1 MRSRSSQKSAMRLTR
16 RSAIASALALSA
28 CGQGAKSQPAT
39 STPLKSIASTPV
51 GACVQ
56 HAFLQD
62 PAYAELFARNYAQL
76 TPEWEMKMEY
86 ILQDDGRF
94 RFDRPDA
101 IAEFARRNGIRL
113 YGTTLVWYDQAMPA
127 FLKLDGQGKR
137 FADAYRNYILAVAG
151 RYRGQAVGWD
161 VVNET
166 VADNGVDLRQSI
178 WTRNLGVDEHMVLAF
193 HHAKEADPNAVLF
206 INDYHLENNP
216 TKRATFMRT
225 VERLLKAGAPI
236 GGIGTQSH
244 LDLDFTRPGLCR
256 TAVRELAG
264 FGLPIHVSEL
274 DISLGEKPDFS
285 RLPDLQKRQADL
297 TRELAGAYMD
307 LPREQRFA
315 FTVWGL
321 RDSDTWLHGPSGQR
335 PTDQP
340 LPFDAAGRPKPMFQ
354 ALAETLSR

>member
-1 MRSRSSQKSAMRLTR
+1 MRLTR

-28 CGQGAKSQPAT
+28 CGQKAASQPPAGPPIT
-39 STPLKSIASTPV
+39 DTPLKSIASTPV

-62 PAYAELFARNYAQL
+62 PAYAELFARHYAQL

-101 IAEFARRNGIRL
+101 IAEFARRHGIRL
-113 YGTTLVWYDQAMPA
+113 YCTTLVWYDQAMPA
-127 FLKLDGQGKR
+127 FLKLDGQGKA
-137 FADAYRNYILAVAG
+137 FANAYRNYILAVAG

-166 VADNGVDLRQSI
+166 VADDGVNLRQSI

-256 TAVRELAG
+256 TAMRELAS

-274 DISLGEKPDFS
+274 DISLGDKPDFS
-285 RLPDLQKRQADL
+285 RLPELQKRQADL
-297 TRELAGAYMD
+297 TRELASAYMD

-335 PTDQP
+335 PSDQP
-340 LPFDAAGRPKPMFQ
+340 LPFDGAGRPKPMFQ
-354 ALAETLSR
+354 ALAETLSQ

>member
-1 MRSRSSQKSAMRLTR
+1 MTRKFALTR

-28 CGQGAKSQPAT
+28 CGREAAGQTPDT
-39 STPLKSIASTPV
+39 TPLKSIASTPV

-62 PAYAELFARNYAQL
+62 PAFAELFARHYSQL

-86 ILQDDGRF
+86 ILQDDGSF

-161 VVNET
+161 VVNEA
-166 VADNGVDLRQSI
+166 VADNGVELRQSI

-206 INDYHLENNP
+206 VNEYHLENNP
-216 TKRATFMRT
+216 TKRATFMRM
-225 VERLLKAGAPI
+225 VERLLEAGAPI

-244 LDLDFTRPGLCR
+244 LDLDFTRPGMAR
-256 TAVRELAG
+256 AAMRDLAS

-285 RLPDLQKRQADL
+285 RLPDLLQRQADL
-297 TRELAGAYMD
+297 TRELAEVYMA

-321 RDSDTWLHGPSGQR
+321 RDRDSWLRGQSGQR
-335 PTDQP
+335 PTDQGLP
-340 LPFDAAGRPKPMFQ
+340 LDDAGRPKPMFQ
-354 ALAETLSR
+354 ALADVLSG

>member
-1 MRSRSSQKSAMRLTR
+1 MRRLTR

-28 CGQGAKSQPAT
+28 CGREASSQT
-39 STPLKSIASTPV
+39 VTDTPLKSIATTPV

-62 PAYAELFARNYAQL
+62 PAYAELFARHYSQL

-101 IAEFARRNGIRL
+101 IADFARRNGIRL
-113 YGTTLVWYDQAMPA
+113 YCTTMIWYDQAMPA
-127 FLKLDGQGKR
+127 FLKLDGQGKP

-166 VADNGVDLRQSI
+166 VADNGTELRQSI

-193 HHAKEADPNAVLF
+193 HHAKEADPNATLF

-244 LDLDFTRPGLCR
+244 LDLDFTRPGMAR
-256 TAVRELAG
+256 AAMRDLAS

-274 DISLGEKPDFS
+274 DISLGEKPDFA
-285 RLPDLQKRQADL
+285 RLADLRQRQADL
-297 TRELAGAYMD
+297 TRELAESYMS
-307 LPREQRFA
+307 LPQQQRFA

-321 RDSDTWLHGPSGQR
+321 RDQDSWLRGQSGQR
-335 PTDQP
+335 PRDQGLP
-340 LPFDAAGRPKPMFQ
+340 LDDAGQPKPMFQ
-354 ALAETLSR
+354 ALAEVLSG

>member
-1 MRSRSSQKSAMRLTR
+1 VTRLTR

-28 CGQGAKSQPAT
+28 CGRQAASQPAGRPIDA
-39 STPLKSIASTPV
+39 TPLKSIASTPV

-56 HAFLQD
+56 HAQLQD
-62 PAYAELFARNYAQL
+62 PAYAELFARNYSQL

-101 IAEFARRNGIRL
+101 IADFARRHGIRL
-113 YGTTLVWYDQAMPA
+113 YCTTLVWYDQAMPA
-127 FLKLDGQGKR
+127 FLKLDGQGKK

-166 VADNGVDLRQSI
+166 VADNGVDLRNSI

-244 LDLDFTRPGLCR
+244 LDLDFTRPGMCR
-256 TAVRELAG
+256 AAMRDLAS

-285 RLPDLQKRQADL
+285 RLPDLRQRQADL
-297 TRELAGAYMD
+297 TRELAEAYMA
-307 LPREQRFA
+307 LPARQRFA

-321 RDSDTWLHGPSGQR
+321 RDQDSWLRGQSGQR
-335 PTDQP
+335 PRDQG
-340 LPFDAAGRPKPMFQ
+340 LPFDDAGQPKPMFQ
-354 ALAETLSR
+354 ALAEMLSQ

>member
-1 MRSRSSQKSAMRLTR
+1 MKRLTR

-28 CGQGAKSQPAT
+28 CGREAASQPPQPRPVAK
-39 STPLKSIASTPV
+39 PLKASASTPV
-51 GACVQ
+51 GACIQ
-56 HAFLQD
+56 HAQIQD
-62 PAYAELFARNYAQL
+62 PAYADLFVRNYSQL

-86 ILQDDGRF
+86 ILQEDGGF

-101 IAEFARRNGIRL
+101 IAAFARRNGIRL
-113 YGTTLVWYDQAMPA
+113 YGTTLVWYTQAMPA

-161 VVNET
+161 VINET
-166 VADNGVDLRQSI
+166 VDDNGVDLRQSI

-193 HHAKEADPNAVLF
+193 HHAKEADPDAVLF
-206 INDYHLENNP
+206 INDFNLENTP
-216 TKRATFMRT
+216 RKRATFMRT

-244 LDLDFTRPGLCR
+244 LDVDETRPGLCR
-256 TAVRELAG
+256 AAMRDLAS

-274 DISLGEKPDFS
+274 DISLGARPNVS
-285 RLPDLQKRQADL
+285 RLPDLLNRQADL
-297 TRELAGAYMD
+297 ARELAEAYMD
-307 LPREQRFA
+307 LPAEQRFA

-321 RDSDTWLHGPSGQR
+321 RDSDSWLR
-335 PTDQP
+335 ARRAVEQP
-340 LPFDAAGRPKPMFQ
+340 LPFDDAGRPKPMFQ

>member
-1 MRSRSSQKSAMRLTR
+1 MTRITR

-28 CGQGAKSQPAT
+28 CGREAASQPPEGQPVDA
-39 STPLKSIASTPV
+39 TPLKSIASTPV

-56 HAFLQD
+56 HAQIQD
-62 PAYAELFARNYAQL
+62 PAFAELFARHYSQL

-101 IAEFARRNGIRL
+101 IAEFARSHGIRL

-127 FLKLDGQGKR
+127 FLKLDGQGR
-137 FADAYRNYILAVAG
+137 PFADAYRNYILAVAG

-166 VADNGVDLRQSI
+166 VADNGVELRQSI
-178 WTRNLGVDEHMVLAF
+178 WTRNLGVDEHMALAF

-225 VERLLKAGAPI
+225 VERLLKTGAPI

-244 LDLDFTRPGLCR
+244 LDLDFTRPGMGR
-256 TAVRELAG
+256 AAMRELAS

-285 RLPDLQKRQADL
+285 RLPDLLNRQAEL
-297 TRELAGAYMD
+297 TRELAQAYMD

-321 RDSDTWLHGPSGQR
+321 RDKDSWLRGQSGQR
-335 PTDQP
+335 PTDQG
-340 LPFDAAGRPKPMFQ
+340 LPFDDAGRPKPMFQ
-354 ALAETLSR
+354 ALADVLSR

>member
-1 MRSRSSQKSAMRLTR
+1 MTRTLDLTR

-28 CGQGAKSQPAT
+28 CGREAASQTAYGPVT
-39 STPLKSIASTPV
+39 DTPLKSIASTPV

-62 PAYAELFARNYAQL
+62 PAYAELFARHYSQL

-101 IAEFARRNGIRL
+101 IADFARRHGIRL

-127 FLKLDGQGKR
+127 FLKLDGQGKA
-137 FADAYRNYILAVAG
+137 FAAAYRNYILAVAG

-166 VADNGVDLRQSI
+166 VADDGVNLRQSI

-193 HHAKEADPNAVLF
+193 HHAKEADPDAVLF

-236 GGIGTQSH
+236 GGVGTQSH
-244 LDLDFTRPGLCR
+244 LDLDFTRPGMCGAAMR
-256 TAVRELAG
+256 DLAS

-274 DISLGEKPDFS
+274 DISLGDKPDFS
-285 RLPDLQKRQADL
+285 RLAALRQRQADL
-297 TRELAGAYMD
+297 TRELAESYMA
-307 LPREQRFA
+307 LPPNQRFA

-321 RDSDTWLHGPSGQR
+321 RDSDSWLRGQNGQR
-335 PTDQP
+335 PADQP
-340 LPFDAAGRPKPMFQ
+340 LPFDATGRPTPMFQ
-354 ALAETLSR
+354 ALAETLSA

>member
-1 MRSRSSQKSAMRLTR
+1 MTEKISR

-28 CGQGAKSQPAT
+28 CGRQAASQPVTA
-39 STPLKSIASTPV
+39 TPLKSIASTPV
-51 GACVQ
+51 GACAQ
-56 HAFLQD
+56 HAQLQD
-62 PAYAELFARNYAQL
+62 PAYAELFARNYSQL

-101 IAEFARRNGIRL
+101 IADFARRHGIRL

-127 FLKLDGQGKR
+127 FLKLDGQGKA

-166 VADNGVDLRQSI
+166 VADNGVDLRPSI

-193 HHAKEADPNAVLF
+193 HHAKEADPNAALF

-244 LDLDFTRPGLCR
+244 LDLDFTRPGMCR
-256 TAVRELAG
+256 AAMRELAS

-274 DISLGEKPDFS
+274 DISLGETPDFS
-285 RLPDLQKRQADL
+285 RLSELRQRQADL
-297 TRELAGAYMD
+297 TRELAEAYMA
-307 LPREQRFA
+307 LPARQRFA

-321 RDSDTWLHGPSGQR
+321 RDRDSWLRGSSGQR
-335 PTDQP
+335 PRDQG
-340 LPFDAAGRPKPMFQ
+340 LPFDDAGQPKPMFQ
-354 ALAETLSR
+354 ALAEALSA

>member
-1 MRSRSSQKSAMRLTR
+1 M
-16 RSAIASALALSA
+16 SA
-28 CGQGAKSQPAT
+28 CGQRAQSQPGPAPVIDDV
-39 STPLKSIASTPV
+39 PLKSIASTPV

-56 HAFLQD
+56 HAQLSD
-62 PAYAELFARNYAQL
+62 PAFTDLFLRHYSQL

-86 ILQDDGRF
+86 ILQDDGGF

-101 IAEFARRNGIRL
+101 IAAFARRNGVRL
-113 YGTTLVWYDQAMPA
+113 YGTTLVWYAQEMPA
-127 FLKLDGQGKR
+127 FQKLDGRGKP

-161 VVNET
+161 VVNEA
-166 VADNGVDLRQSI
+166 VADNGRELRQSI

-206 INDYHLENNP
+206 INEYHLEDNP
-216 TKRATFMRT
+216 EKRATFMRL

-244 LDLDFTRPGLCR
+244 LDLDSTRPGLCR
-256 TAVRELAG
+256 AAMRDLAS

-274 DISLGEKPDFS
+274 DISLGERPNFS
-285 RLPDLQKRQADL
+285 RLPELLQRQADL
-297 TRELAGAYMD
+297 TRELAQAYMD
-307 LPREQRFA
+307 LPPQQRFA

-321 RDSDTWLHGPSGQR
+321 RDQDSWLRGDSGKR
-335 PTDQP
+335 PKDQGLP
-340 LPFDAAGRPKPMFQ
+340 LNDAGQPKPMFQ
-354 ALAETLSR
+354 ALAEVLSG

>member
-1 MRSRSSQKSAMRLTR
+1 MTEKITR

-28 CGQGAKSQPAT
+28 CGRQAQSQPAPVIDD
-39 STPLKSIASTPV
+39 TPLKSIASAPV

-56 HAFLQD
+56 HAQLSD
-62 PAYAELFARNYAQL
+62 PAFTDLFVRNYSQL

-86 ILQDDGRF
+86 ILQDDGSF

-113 YGTTLVWYDQAMPA
+113 YCTTLVWYDQELPA
-127 FLKLDGQGKR
+127 FQKLEGSGKP
-137 FADAYRNYILAVAG
+137 FANAYRNYILAVAG

-166 VADNGVDLRQSI
+166 VDDNGVDLRRSI

-193 HHAKEADPNAVLF
+193 QHAKEADPNAVLF

-244 LDLDFTRPGLCR
+244 LDLDFTHRGMCR
-256 TAVRELAG
+256 EAMRDLAS

-274 DISLGEKPDFS
+274 DISLGAEPHFS
-285 RLPDLQKRQADL
+285 RLPDLRRYQADL
-297 TRELAGAYMD
+297 TRELAESYMA

-321 RDSDTWLHGPSGQR
+321 RDQDSWLRGASGQR
-335 PTDQP
+335 PKDQG
-340 LPFDAAGRPKPMFQ
+340 LPFDDAGQPKPMFQ
-354 ALAETLSR
+354 ALAEVLSG

>member
-1 MRSRSSQKSAMRLTR
+1 MKRLTR

-28 CGQGAKSQPAT
+28 CGREAASQTAHGPPIT
-39 STPLKSIASTPV
+39 DTPLKSIATTPV

-62 PAYAELFARNYAQL
+62 PAYAELFARHYAQL

-101 IAEFARRNGIRL
+101 IADFARRNGIRL
-113 YGTTLVWYDQAMPA
+113 YCTTLIWYDQAMPA
-127 FLKLDGQGKR
+127 FLKLDGQGKP

-166 VADNGVDLRQSI
+166 VADNGTELRQSV

-193 HHAKEADPNAVLF
+193 HHAKEADPNATLF

-244 LDLDFTRPGLCR
+244 LDLDFTRPGMAR
-256 TAVRELAG
+256 AAMRDLAS

-274 DISLGEKPDFS
+274 DISLGEKPDFA
-285 RLPDLQKRQADL
+285 RLADLRQRQADL
-297 TRELAGAYMD
+297 TRELAESYMS
-307 LPREQRFA
+307 LPPQQRFA

-321 RDSDTWLHGPSGQR
+321 RDQDSWLRGQSGQR
-335 PTDQP
+335 PRDQG
-340 LPFDAAGRPKPMFQ
+340 LPFDDAGQPKPMFQ
-354 ALAETLSR
+354 ALAEVLSG